1 MKTETDIVMMH
12 LQASNHWKPEVKQG
26 MDSALQT
33 QEGIKPANNLISDF
47 CPPGLWENK
56 FLLILVNIF
65 EVICYNSPHV
75 QKTQIK
81 YYFMKAYLILLD

>member
-1 MKTETDIVMMH
+1 MTSFLIRKRRGKEYRGENDMKTETDIVMMH

-47 CPPGLWENK
+47 CPPGL
-56 FLLILVNIF
+56 
-65 EVICYNSPHV
+65 
-75 QKTQIK
+75 
-81 YYFMKAYLILLD
+81 